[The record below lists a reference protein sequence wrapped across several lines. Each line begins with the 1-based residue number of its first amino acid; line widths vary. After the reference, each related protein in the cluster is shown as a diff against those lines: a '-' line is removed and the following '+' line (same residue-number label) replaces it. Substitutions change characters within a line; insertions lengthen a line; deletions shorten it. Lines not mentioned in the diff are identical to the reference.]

1 MCIDEGGWSAMGRF
15 GRRIIAGRWF
25 MVFSCLLIL
34 SVSGGT
40 YIFGLYSEDI
50 KKTLGYDQT
59 TLNLISFFKELGAN
73 IGIISGLINEVTP
86 PWVVL
91 LLGAVMNF
99 SGYFFIWLAVTG
111 HISNPQVWWMCLCIC
126 VGANSQTFANTG
138 ALVTCVKNFPES
150 RGIVIGLLK
159 GYVGL
164 SGAIISQIYH
174 ALYGDDGKSLILLI
188 AWLPAVVS
196 GVFLRTVRVM
206 KVNVGQEN
214 ELKVFY
220 NLLFVSFGLAGVLMA
235 VIIVQNSVTFNR
247 LDYGICVSV
256 IVVFLFSPI
265 ILVIREEMMVWKRK
279 KEMLG
284 DPLRLSIARG
294 PGEVGDTRKNDEATT
309 KKPVLWYEDVFRP
322 PERGEDYTI
331 LQAVLSVDMLILF
344 AVTITGAGG
353 TLTAIDNLGQI
364 GKSLGY
370 PDKSI
375 TTFVSL
381 VSIWGYLG
389 RVASGF
395 ASEIFLA
402 KYKFPRPLMLT
413 LVLFLSCSGH
423 LLIAFGV
430 PNSLYAASVLIG
442 LCYGALWPLIFSI
455 ISELFGLKHYST
467 LLNFGGAA
475 SPVGAYIFNVRVAGV
490 LYDKV
495 GNKQMEDQGII
506 RQRGE
511 DLTCTGVECFKLA
524 FLIIA
529 VSSFAGCIVSLIL
542 VARTRKFYRSDIY
555 KKFREQAEQVKG
567 HCHGHILFLHGIA
580 QYPCPR
586 VAEEF
591 VGSKRGKPLGCG
603 FNLLGG
609 KRSVGSLRVADSIF

>member
-1 MCIDEGGWSAMGRF
+1 MCIDEGGWRAMGRF

-91 LLGAVMNF
+91 LLGAAMNF
-99 SGYFFIWLAVTG
+99 SGYFFIWLAVSG
-111 HISNPQVWWMCLCIC
+111 HIANPQVWWMCLCIC

-206 KVNVGQEN
+206 KVNIGQAN

-235 VIIVQNSVTFNR
+235 IIIVQNRVTFNR
-247 LDYGICVSV
+247 LDYVICVSI
-256 IVVFLFSPI
+256 IVVFLFSPM

-284 DPLRLSIARG
+284 DPLTLSIR
-294 PGEVGDTRKNDEATT
+294 EVGDRDRDRDTRKNEAIEATMT
-309 KKPVLWYEDVFRP
+309 VLWYQSVFSP

-344 AVTITGAGG
+344 TVTITGAGG

-413 LVLFLSCSGH
+413 LVLLLSCGGH

-442 LCYGALWPLIFSI
+442 LCFGALWPLIFSI

-490 LYDKV
+490 LYDKE
-495 GNKQMEDQGII
+495 GTKQMEDQGII
-506 RQRGE
+506 RQPGE
-511 DLTCTGVECFKLA
+511 DLSCTGVECFKLA

-529 VSSFAGCIVSLIL
+529 ASSFVGCIVSLIL

-555 KKFREQAEQVKG
+555 KRFREQADPPVVEPESTTITGMNAPMPPSSAHYSHRFCK
-567 HCHGHILFLHGIA
+567 
-580 QYPCPR
+580 
-586 VAEEF
+586 
-591 VGSKRGKPLGCG
+591 
-603 FNLLGG
+603 NGG
-609 KRSVGSLRVADSIF
+609 RRED